1 MLSSENSKDIGLLLI
16 RLGIGASMLI
26 FHGYDKL
33 TGGPEV
39 WAKLGGNMKILGII
53 FLPAFWGFM
62 ASFAESVG
70 SVLIMLGILF
80 RPATALLAFT
90 MLIAVM
96 THMNISS
103 WVFRPDWKGASHAI
117 EFLVVY
123 IGLFLIGPGRFG
135 VAFKK

>member
-1 MLSSENSKDIGLLLI
+1 MLSNENAKDIGLLII

-33 TGGPEV
+33 TGGPDV
-39 WAKLGGNMKILGII
+39 WIKIGGNMKMLGII
-53 FLPAFWGFM
+53 FLPVFWGFM
-62 ASFAESVG
+62 AAFAEAIA

-80 RPATALLAFT
+80 KPATALLAFT
-90 MLIAVM
+90 MLIAVL
-96 THMNISS
+96 THMNLNS
-103 WVFRPDWKGASHAI
+103 WAFNPNWKSASHAI

-123 IGLFLIGPGRFG
+123 LGLFLIGPGRFG

>member
-1 MLSSENSKDIGLLLI
+1 MLSNENSKDIGLLLI
-16 RLGIGASMLI
+16 RLTIGASMLI
-26 FHGYDKL
+26 FHGYAKL

-39 WAKLGGNMKILGII
+39 WMKLGGNMKMLGII

-62 ASFAESVG
+62 AAFAEAIA

-90 MLIAVM
+90 MLIAVL
-96 THMNISS
+96 THMNMSS
-103 WVFRPDWKGASHAI
+103 WVFKPDWKGASHAI
-117 EFLVVY
+117 EFLAIY

-135 VAFKK
+135 VTFKK